1 MRKTKYLFVFGTRPE
16 AIKMAPVLQ
25 ALERDP
31 QAECVVCVTGQHEEL
46 LASVLSL
53 FRISPHYQLRVMS
66 HNQQLCGLTSRL
78 LAELE
83 KVIAIERP
91 DWVLVQGDTTSAMTG
106 AMAGCYSKTPVAHV
120 EAGIRSHSK
129 LEPFPE
135 EVNRKII
142 DVMSDLH
149 FAPTTLDKHDLVREG
164 FRPDTIHVT
173 GNTCIDALRFISATP
188 FSMQGSI
195 LQKLPLS
202 SKRIILVT
210 VHRRENHGAP
220 LDGICEAIRVVAR
233 EYRDTAHLVLPVH
246 PNPSVNV
253 TVRRCLAGISNVT
266 LTPPLGYRE
275 LLALADACYFAM
287 VDSGGLQEEL
297 PCLGKPALVL
307 RNVTD
312 RRGAILAGA
321 ARLVGTEANAIV
333 SAFTELMEDPVLYQ
347 QMAQHRNLFGD
358 GMAGQRIASILKSCQ
373 SAEAAELTMNAASA
387 PLPSKLETATA
398 ASDVLFDTDST
409 SQQLGY

>member
-1 MRKTKYLFVFGTRPE
+1 MPKTKYLFVFGTRPE

-53 FRISPHYQLRVMS
+53 FRIKPHYQLRAMS

-83 KVIAIERP
+83 KVIAVERP
-91 DWVLVQGDTTSAMTG
+91 DWVLVQGDTTSAMAG
-106 AMAGCYSKTPVAHV
+106 AMAGCYSKIPVAHI
-120 EAGIRSHSK
+120 EAGIRSFNK

-142 DVMSDLH
+142 DVMSDVH
-149 FAPTTLDKHDLVREG
+149 FAPTALDKQDLMREG
-164 FRPDTIHVT
+164 FSPKTIHVT
-173 GNTCIDALRFISATP
+173 GNTCIDALRFIAATP

-220 LDGICEAIRVVAR
+220 LEGICEAIRVVAR
-233 EYRDTAHLVLPVH
+233 AYRDTAHLVLPVH
-246 PNPSVNV
+246 PNPNVNV
-253 TVRRCLAGISNVT
+253 TVRRCLDGISNVT
-266 LTPPLGYRE
+266 LTRPLGYRE
-275 LLALADACYFAM
+275 LIALA
-287 VDSGGLQEEL
+287 
-297 PCLGKPALVL
+297 
-307 RNVTD
+307 
-312 RRGAILAGA
+312 
-321 ARLVGTEANAIV
+321 
-333 SAFTELMEDPVLYQ
+333 
-347 QMAQHRNLFGD
+347 
-358 GMAGQRIASILKSCQ
+358 
-373 SAEAAELTMNAASA
+373 
-387 PLPSKLETATA
+387 
-398 ASDVLFDTDST
+398 
-409 SQQLGY
+409 